1 MSNLSIV
8 VHTVVDKVDR
18 QILGRGFRAA
28 NALRNAE
35 LEVLNGQ
42 GGGRIYKKPGGGTYQ
57 ASAPGQ
63 PPARRSGKLR
73 EAWSMD
79 VSGGNGNCHVELI
92 SDTHYAKYLENGTS
106 RMAARPFVD
115 RIAQKARS
123 EIISI
128 YSEPYT

>member
-8 VHTVVDKVDR
+8 VHSVVDNVDNE
-18 QILGRGFRAA
+18 ILSRGYRAA

-63 PPARRSGKLR
+63 PPARRSGHLR
-73 EAWSMD
+73 EAWSMN
-79 VSGGNGNCHVELI
+79 VSGGSGACHIELT
-92 SDTHYAKYLENGTS
+92 SNTFYAGYLEHGT
-106 RMAARPFVD
+106 RKMAPRPFVD
-115 RIAQKARS
+115 RIAQKAKP
-123 EIISI
+123 EIIGI